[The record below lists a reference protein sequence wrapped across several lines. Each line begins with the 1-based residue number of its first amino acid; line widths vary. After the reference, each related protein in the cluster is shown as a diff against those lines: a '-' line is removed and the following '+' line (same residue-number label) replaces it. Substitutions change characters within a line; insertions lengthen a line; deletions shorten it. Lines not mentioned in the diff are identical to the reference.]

1 MFVLVYVTITLF
13 CVAVVAYAAFGRTK
27 HPWQI
32 TAVGAVFA
40 ITLPWMCWVIAF
52 AIYFIDG
59 YRKPSSEG

>member
-1 MFVLVYVTITLF
+1 MYALVNVTFTLF

-27 HPWQI
+27 TPWQI

-40 ITLPWMCWVIAF
+40 IILPWMCWVIAF

-59 YRKPSSEG
+59 YRNHTTEG